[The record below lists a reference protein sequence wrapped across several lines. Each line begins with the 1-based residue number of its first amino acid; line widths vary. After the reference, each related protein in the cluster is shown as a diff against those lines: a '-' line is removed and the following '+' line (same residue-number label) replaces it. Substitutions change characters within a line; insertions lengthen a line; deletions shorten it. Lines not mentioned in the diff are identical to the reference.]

1 MVAYGIAKARAM
13 ANRTDWNERTEIT
26 KAVITWFDADYEY
39 ELEIENEDR
48 MDNEEFT
55 AWVEEN
61 AESLAKADAEENGT
75 TFEEIDGI
83 DFTEKE
89 IDDDALFDEEY
100 ENACEFE
107 WECQTGHSPRPKPRK
122 GLRLVQPLCCPVRRG
137 FVSSKW
143 FSLSHKCPT
152 QGNVGLAFLVGIIH
166 NFLPSSLCR
175 ICRKFR

>member
-1 MVAYGIAKARAM
+1 MVSYGIAKARAM

-61 AESLAKADAEENGT
+61 AENLAKADAEANET
-75 TFEEIDGI
+75 IFEGI
-83 DFTEKE
+83 DRIDFKE
-89 IDDDALFDEEY
+89 DYIDDDALFDEEY

-107 WECQTGHSPRPKPRK
+107 WECMTGR
-122 GLRLVQPLCCPVRRG
+122 
-137 FVSSKW
+137 
-143 FSLSHKCPT
+143 
-152 QGNVGLAFLVGIIH
+152 
-166 NFLPSSLCR
+166 
-175 ICRKFR
+175 

>member
-55 AWVEEN
+55 AWVEKN
-61 AESLAKADAEENGT
+61 AEDLAKADAEENET
-75 TFEEIDGI
+75 IFEVIDRI
-83 DFTEKE
+83 DFKE
-89 IDDDALFDEEY
+89 NYIDDDALFDEEY

-107 WECQTGHSPRPKPRK
+107 WECMTGR
-122 GLRLVQPLCCPVRRG
+122 
-137 FVSSKW
+137 
-143 FSLSHKCPT
+143 
-152 QGNVGLAFLVGIIH
+152 
-166 NFLPSSLCR
+166 
-175 ICRKFR
+175 

>member
-61 AESLAKADAEENGT
+61 AESLAQADAEKNGT

-100 ENACEFE
+100 ENVCEFE
-107 WECQTGHSPRPKPRK
+107 WECMTGR
-122 GLRLVQPLCCPVRRG
+122 
-137 FVSSKW
+137 
-143 FSLSHKCPT
+143 
-152 QGNVGLAFLVGIIH
+152 
-166 NFLPSSLCR
+166 
-175 ICRKFR
+175 

>member
-75 TFEEIDGI
+75 TFEESDSIA
-83 DFTEKE
+83 FTEKE
-89 IDDDALFDEEY
+89 IDDGALCDEEY
-100 ENACEFE
+100 ENACEY
-107 WECQTGHSPRPKPRK
+107 
-122 GLRLVQPLCCPVRRG
+122 
-137 FVSSKW
+137 
-143 FSLSHKCPT
+143 
-152 QGNVGLAFLVGIIH
+152 
-166 NFLPSSLCR
+166 
-175 ICRKFR
+175 

>member
-1 MVAYGIAKARAM
+1 MFCTFSRLLYAERYGNIQLPKGKTTKKTEENTMVAYGIAKARAM

-61 AESLAKADAEENGT
+61 AESLAKADAESLHT
-75 TFEEIDGI
+75 VCEEIDSI

-107 WECQTGHSPRPKPRK
+107 WECQTGR
-122 GLRLVQPLCCPVRRG
+122 
-137 FVSSKW
+137 
-143 FSLSHKCPT
+143 
-152 QGNVGLAFLVGIIH
+152 
-166 NFLPSSLCR
+166 
-175 ICRKFR
+175 